1 MKDNEAI
8 ERRLKTLQLT
18 LDNLKKMRNS
28 DSYDESCMEKIVA
41 AEISTLIWV
50 LTN

>member
-1 MKDNEAI
+1 MKDKETI

-18 LDNLKKMRNS
+18 LDNLKKKRNS
-28 DSYDESCMEKIVA
+28 DSYDESNMEKIVA
-41 AEISTLIWV
+41 AEINTLIWV